1 MLSHLRWTIGVAL
14 LLASSTLALA
24 QVYGPASATPFPGS
38 AQAATSQIYHYFN
51 GVPYYQ
57 GFYYPGP
64 AGSYPGPLDFR
75 TEAGFDIPRLIV
87 ISPRVPEDT
96 TVSAPEATVTTQ
108 SLPAAPQTATLDVR
122 LPAGAVLYIQGK
134 KTSQTGSERHFVTP
148 ALEAGQKY
156 RYTLKAAWSENG
168 RAKEV
173 GRHVFLRGGEHAL
186 VRLDDA
192 Q

>member
-14 LLASSTLALA
+14 LLASSTLAQA

-87 ISPRVPEDT
+87 ISPRAPEDT
-96 TVSAPEATVTTQ
+96 TVSAPEATVTPL
-108 SLPAAPQTATLDVR
+108 SLAAQTATLDVR

-134 KTSQTGSERHFVTP
+134 KTKQTGSERHFVTP

-156 RYTLKAAWSENG
+156 RYTLKAEWSENG
-168 RAKEV
+168 HTKAVE
-173 GRHVFLRGGEHAL
+173 RHVFLRGGEQGM
-186 VRLDDA
+186 VRLDA